1 MAKLVEHDSHFTA
14 DVRRLVNRINDR
26 TAHKDSVYD
35 RAAKF
40 FEAFPPIREQLDT
53 FEQQYT
59 ELHAN
64 IQNASNKKKKE
75 IQAAIDK
82 LKHERKA
89 FQQELNKGCQIRH
102 NHLRETCYQVLNL
115 SEDITFDETLRKSA
129 QFLGTIQLISPTEGI
144 YRAGVNDR
152 HKALYKA
159 ILCLRLL
166 DELIIS
172 EQINDPFINEFID
185 DFKGEKYK
193 TFQTTAPEQYQVFTE
208 QIKIAVVAAALLQDI
223 GYEHP
228 KAKLI
233 VYGEGE
239 TPLEPYRTLE
249 IEQRKELLQITFSE
263 SNCYL
268 LEGLGELSYIG
279 NSKEEKEAFV
289 NGESGKQTLIRRL
302 FKSAVNPKNG
312 IGNLLKVPQLYTS
325 IILSSKGSYNYKLL
339 PKVFNVLDLNVER
352 GVCHKKVVECLYKIT
367 GMFPQGYGITHIPKA
382 LDDSDMEFY
391 EYGVVSHLYPK
402 NSEEP
407 ICRQA
412 TRNLSFISFGHD
424 IVIDKLSNL
433 YFHETTKRFSK
444 VSKQRLVEILEKI
457 CSGSTFEE
465 RKDQDILPRCWLPN
479 DFFSVKNHQKLWN
492 KVTEEDNEVEQ
503 DK

>member
-14 DVRRLVNRINDR
+14 DVRRLINRINDR

-40 FEAFPPIREQLDT
+40 FEEYPAIREQLDA
-53 FEQQYT
+53 FEQQQT
-59 ELHAN
+59 EHE
-64 IQNASNKKKKE
+64 ASMQSASSKKKKE

-82 LKHERKA
+82 LKNDRKE
-89 FQQELNKGCQIRH
+89 FQLLLNKSNQTRH
-102 NHLRETCYQVLNL
+102 SHLRETCYQVLNL
-115 SEDITFDETLRKSA
+115 SEDLTFDETLRKSG

-185 DFKGEKYK
+185 GFKGEKYK
-193 TFQTTAPEQYQVFTE
+193 TFQTTAPEQYQVFTD
-208 QIKIAVVAAALLQDI
+208 QIKIAIVSAALLQDI

-228 KAKLI
+228 RAKHIL
-233 VYGEGE
+233 YGDEE
-239 TPLEPYRTLE
+239 NPLDPFRTLAL
-249 IEQRKELLQITFSE
+249 EQRKELLQITFSE
-263 SNCYL
+263 SNCYV
-268 LEGLGELSYIG
+268 LEGLGVLTYVG
-279 NSKEEKEAFV
+279 NSKEDKEAFAK
-289 NGESGKQTLIRRL
+289 GEIGKQTLIRRL

-325 IILSSKGSYNYKLL
+325 IILSSKESYNYKLL

-391 EYGVVSHLYPK
+391 EYGVVNYLYPE
-402 NSEEP
+402 NPEEP

-424 IVIDKLSNL
+424 IVIEKLNNL
-433 YFHETTKRFSK
+433 YFHETTKRFSR

-457 CSGSTFEE
+457 CSESTFED
-465 RKDQDILPRCWLPN
+465 RKDQDILPRCWFPN
-479 DFFSVKNHQKLWN
+479 DFFSVKHHQKLWN
-492 KVTEEDNEVEQ
+492 KVSEKDIEEESN
-503 DK
+503 K